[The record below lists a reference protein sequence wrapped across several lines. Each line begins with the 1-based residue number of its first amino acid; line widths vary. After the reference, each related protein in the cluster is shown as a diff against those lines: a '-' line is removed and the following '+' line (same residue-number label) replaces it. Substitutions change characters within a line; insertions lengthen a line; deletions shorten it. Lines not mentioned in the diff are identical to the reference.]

1 MPDNDV
7 LYGREGV
14 QADGLA
20 AARDEGRALLNEI
33 ASRRTTRRSFIK
45 GIVASGAAASA
56 AGYVL
61 RGPGGGA
68 ALAQAQVKGLVD
80 RLVTLKVNGQERR
93 VDVLPQETLAQT
105 LRYKLALTGTKV
117 ACDRAEC
124 GACTVMLDGVPS
136 YSCSTLTHSV
146 RGREVT
152 TVEGIAGPNGALN
165 PVQKAFIEELAPQCG
180 FCTPAQVVNATALLK
195 ANPKPT
201 VDQARLYMSGVLCRC
216 GAYDHYLRGVMRAA
230 SA

>member
-1 MPDNDV
+1 MLDNDV
-7 LYGREGV
+7 LYGREDV
-14 QADGLA
+14 QAGGLA
-20 AARDEGRALLNEI
+20 TVRDEGRGLLDEM

-68 ALAQAQVKGLVD
+68 AQAQARGQVE
-80 RLVTLKVNGQERR
+80 RMVTLKVNGQDRR
-93 VDVLPQETLAQT
+93 VDVLPQETLAET
-105 LRYKLALTGTKV
+105 LRYKLNLTGTKV

-124 GACTVMLDGVPS
+124 GACTVMLNGVAS

-165 PVQKAFIEELAPQCG
+165 AVQRAFIQELAPQCG
-180 FCTPAQVVNATALLK
+180 FCTPAQVVTATALLK
-195 ANPKPT
+195 ATPKPT
-201 VDQARLYMSGVLCRC
+201 VDQARMAMSGVLCRC

>member
-14 QADGLA
+14 QADGLSA
-20 AARDEGRALLNEI
+20 VREEARALVDEV

-61 RGPGGGA
+61 RGPGGGVA
-68 ALAQAQVKGLVD
+68 HAQARGQVE

-93 VDVLPQETLAQT
+93 VDVAPQETLAQT
-105 LRYKLALTGTKV
+105 LRNKLNLTGTKI

-124 GACTVMLDGVPS
+124 GACTVMLDGVAS

-152 TVEGIAGPNGALN
+152 TVEGIAGANGALN

-180 FCTPAQVVNATALLK
+180 FCTPAQVVTATALLK
-195 ANPKPT
+195 ATPKPT
-201 VDQARLYMSGVLCRC
+201 VDQARVAMSGVICRC

-230 SA
+230 GA

>member
-1 MPDNDV
+1 MPDNNVMD
-7 LYGREGV
+7 GREGV
-14 QADGLA
+14 LAEGLA
-20 AARDEGRALLNEI
+20 GVRDEGRALLDEI
-33 ASRRTTRRSFIK
+33 SARRTTRRSFIK
-45 GIVASGAAASA
+45 GIVASGAAVSA

-61 RGPGGGA
+61 RGPSGGA
-68 ALAQAQVKGLVD
+68 AYAQAAGQVA
-80 RLVTLKVNGQERR
+80 RMITLKVNGQDRR

-105 LRYKLALTGTKV
+105 LRYKLGLTGTKV

-124 GACTVMLDGVPS
+124 GACTVMLNGVAS

-146 RGREVT
+146 RGREVI

-165 PVQKAFIEELAPQCG
+165 PVQKAFIEELGPQCG
-180 FCTPAQVVNATALLK
+180 FCTPAQVVTATALLK
-195 ANPKPT
+195 ATPKPT
-201 VDQARLYMSGVLCRC
+201 ADQARLAMSGVLCRC

>member
-1 MPDNDV
+1 MLDNDV
-7 LYGREGV
+7 LYGREDV
-14 QADGLA
+14 QAGGLA
-20 AARDEGRALLNEI
+20 TVRDEGRALLDEV

-61 RGPGGGA
+61 RGPGGG
-68 ALAQAQVKGLVD
+68 LAQAQARGQVE
-80 RLVTLKVNGQERR
+80 RLLTLKVNGQDRR
-93 VDVLPQETLAQT
+93 VDVLPQETLAET
-105 LRYKLALTGTKV
+105 LRYKLNLTGTKV

-124 GACTVMLDGVPS
+124 GACTVMLDGVAS

-165 PVQKAFIEELAPQCG
+165 PVQRAFIQELAPQCG
-180 FCTPAQVVNATALLK
+180 FCTPAQVVTATAFLK
-195 ANPKPT
+195 ATPKPT
-201 VDQARLYMSGVLCRC
+201 VDQARLAMSGVLCRC

>member
-1 MPDNDV
+1 MPDTN
-7 LYGREGV
+7 LAYGN
-14 QADGLA
+14 ANMLD
-20 AARDEGRALLNEI
+20 EI
-33 ASRRTTRRSFIK
+33 AARRTTRRSFIK
-45 GIVASGAAASA
+45 GVVASGAAVSA

-68 ALAQAQVKGLVD
+68 ALAQGAAAAGQVQRSL
-80 RLVTLKVNGQERR
+80 TLKVNGQDRR

-105 LRYKLALTGTKV
+105 LRYKLGLTGTKV

-124 GACTVMLDGVPS
+124 GACTVMLNGVAS
-136 YSCSTLTHSV
+136 YSCSTLTHQV
-146 RGREVT
+146 RGREVI

-165 PVQKAFIEELAPQCG
+165 PVQKAFIEELGPQCG
-180 FCTPAQVVNATALLK
+180 FCTPGQVVTATALLRET
-195 ANPKPT
+195 PKPT
-201 VDQARLYMSGVLCRC
+201 VEQARLAMSGVLCRC